1 MWNTLVSF
9 DKHKISVA
17 ILAEKTILQL
27 NKKKKHCQKLECTR
41 YFLLRVLVVLT
52 HTLVGVATIAASYPF
67 LTAIIFWKGVTIEGS
82 EVLLAYGMFMISTVD
97 RLPSKGTLSS
107 VHHCCQSLNKSPG

>member
-1 MWNTLVSF
+1 MGVWLWTPSGPSTCCRVRVSRWGW
-9 DKHKISVA
+9 
-17 ILAEKTILQL
+17 
-27 NKKKKHCQKLECTR
+27 LECTR

-52 HTLVGVATIAASYPF
+52 QYHHPLVGVATIAASYPF

-82 EVLLAYGMFMISTVD
+82 EVMLGHGMFMISTVD